1 MHLRCSM
8 LIPTHNQNS
17 GSTEMH
23 LRCSILI
30 PTPMTWS
37 RYAGVQGVPGEEG
50 ELFGMRNLF
59 TL

>member
-8 LIPTHNQNS
+8 
-17 GSTEMH
+17 
-23 LRCSILI
+23 LI